1 MISFRQKG
9 DFSKLTSF
17 LEKAKESVKI
27 GDLDKYGREGVA
39 ALSSATPID
48 SGKTA
53 NSWSYEITNKN
64 GSVTIS
70 FNNSNIQNGVPIAI
84 ILQYGH
90 GTKNGGWVQGRD
102 YINPAIQ
109 PVFDEIVD
117 KARLVPLTSFQD
129 FKNLFAR
136 FVVKGIKLSGK
147 RNCKGSVAGCCIL
160 QIKLHRIIG
169 INNCSLQF
177 FYLFCCERI
186 DGLEFFDPALRHF
199 LLAVFNCG

>member
-90 GTKNGGWVQGRD
+90 GTKNGGWVQGID

-117 KARLVPLTSFQD
+117 KAWREVT
-129 FKNLFAR
+129 
-136 FVVKGIKLSGK
+136 K
-147 RNCKGSVAGCCIL
+147 R
-160 QIKLHRIIG
+160 
-169 INNCSLQF
+169 
-177 FYLFCCERI
+177 
-186 DGLEFFDPALRHF
+186 
-199 LLAVFNCG
+199 